1 MLSGYLPF
9 EDQETSILYKKI
21 LSADYEL
28 PDHVSESAA
37 DLISK
42 ILTTDPDKRISIT
55 EIKKHPWFNLVPN
68 TLSQSPGIHIGI
80 D

>member
-1 MLSGYLPF
+1 LLSGYLPF

-55 EIKKHPWFNLVPN
+55 EIK
-68 TLSQSPGIHIGI
+68 
-80 D
+80 